1 MKNDRFLNG
10 MIAGIGMLILIAL
23 VLFFVR
29 QNQADYLPD
38 DTPNGVVNNYIL
50 SIIEKDYDRAYSYL
64 VDNTQKPQQIFF
76 QQELSRMANDINQIS
91 ITVGEVFIEGQTA
104 TVQLSLRQPYERP
117 FNNIGR
123 YNEVAQLQKENGAW
137 KIISMPYPLWSWNW
151 YTEVI
156 KPVP

>member
-104 TVQLSLRQPYERP
+104 TVQLSLRHPYERP